1 MVPIKD
7 TTTEDDIFSSLTGAL
22 DKVVMDRSRA
32 VSLATDDAPS
42 MVGRKAGV
50 ATKFHDKVQ
59 TANGRQAFWLFHCIL
74 HQEALCSKTLKM
86 RNRNECRCENC
97 QIHQSARFKSSTV

>member
-1 MVPIKD
+1 
-7 TTTEDDIFSSLTGAL
+7 
-22 DKVVMDRSRA
+22 MDWSRA

-74 HQEALCSKTLKM
+74 HQEASCSKTLKM
-86 RNRNECRCENC
+86 DHVMTVKFIRAHGLNHRQFDTFLHDNEI
-97 QIHQSARFKSSTV
+97 QAGLLGLGDISRF